1 MKNDPGS
8 NYTLGE
14 EVAAASYTDAATN
27 GAGVDHSNA
36 PSVSFFISVSA
47 VGTSLDVK
55 TQYANQSDFAD
66 AVDYP
71 ANDDAGND
79 DAITQITA
87 AGTAQLNV
95 PNPRGR
101 YTRVVATSVGAVIYG
116 ITSVLGPS
124 RHVAV

>member
-14 EVAAASYTDAATN
+14 EVAAASYVATTEN
-27 GAGVDHSNA
+27 GAGVDHANA
-36 PSVSFFISVSA
+36 PAVSFLISASA

-55 TQYANQSDFAD
+55 VQYSDTSDFAI
-66 AVDYP
+66 AT
-71 ANDDAGND
+71 DDDGSSGND
-79 DAITQITA
+79 SAVTQITA

-101 YTRVVATSVGAVIYG
+101 YTRVVATGVGTVVYG
-116 ITSVLGPS
+116 ITSVLGPL
-124 RHVAV
+124 RHVDT